1 MRAVIWS
8 KNNCA
13 ICDRA
18 KALLDSK
25 KISYE
30 ERNIED
36 EFSPWTPEDFFKAVN
51 VIEPSLIRVESDEST
66 YDFHIMLRVEIESK
80 LIDGSLKVKDLPE
93 IIPLP
98 NHGQLDLI
106 SRIYLQ

>member
-18 KALLDSK
+18 KALLTRK

-36 EFSPWTPEDFFKAVN
+36 EFSPWTPEDFFKAIPN
-51 VIEPSLIRVESDEST
+51 ARTFPQI
-66 YDFHIMLRVEIESK
+66 
-80 LIDGSLKVKDLPE
+80 LIDGKYVGGYEMMISHIQL
-93 IIPLP
+93 
-98 NHGQLDLI
+98 GQLTL
-106 SRIYLQ
+106 

>member
-8 KNNCA
+8 KNNCT

-36 EFSPWTPEDFFKAVN
+36 EFSPWTPEDFFKAVPN
-51 VIEPSLIRVESDEST
+51 ARTFPQIYL
-66 YDFHIMLRVEIESK
+66 
-80 LIDGSLKVKDLPE
+80 DGKYIGGHDM
-93 IIPLP
+93 
-98 NHGQLDLI
+98 LI
-106 SRIYLQ
+106 SHMQLGDLRL

>member
-1 MRAVIWS
+1 MRAVVWS

-36 EFSPWTPEDFFKAVN
+36 EFSPWTPEDFFEAVPN
-51 VIEPSLIRVESDEST
+51 ARTFPQI
-66 YDFHIMLRVEIESK
+66 
-80 LIDGSLKVKDLPE
+80 LIDGKYIGGYEMMMTHIDLGELSL
-93 IIPLP
+93 
-98 NHGQLDLI
+98 
-106 SRIYLQ
+106 

>member
-1 MRAVIWS
+1 MRAVVWS

-18 KALLDSK
+18 KALLESK

-36 EFSPWTPEDFFKAVN
+36 EFSPWTSEDFFKAVPN
-51 VIEPSLIRVESDEST
+51 ARTFPQIE
-66 YDFHIMLRVEIESK
+66 
-80 LIDGSLKVKDLPE
+80 IDGKMIGGYEMMMTHIELGDLR
-93 IIPLP
+93 L
-98 NHGQLDLI
+98 
-106 SRIYLQ
+106 

>member
-8 KNNCA
+8 KNNCVL
-13 ICDRA
+13 CDRA

-36 EFSPWTPEDFFKAVN
+36 KFSPWTSEDFFKAVPN
-51 VIEPSLIRVESDEST
+51 ARTFPQIFI
-66 YDFHIMLRVEIESK
+66 DFKYIGGHEM
-80 LIDGSLKVKDLPE
+80 
-93 IIPLP
+93 
-98 NHGQLDLI
+98 LI
-106 SRIYLQ
+106 SHMQLGELTL

>member
-25 KISYE
+25 EISYE
-30 ERNIED
+30 ERNIEGPD
-36 EFSPWTPEDFFKAVN
+36 WTPEDFFKAVPN
-51 VIEPSLIRVESDEST
+51 ARTFPQIE
-66 YDFHIMLRVEIESK
+66 
-80 LIDGSLKVKDLPE
+80 IDGKMIGGYEMMMTHIELGDLR
-93 IIPLP
+93 L
-98 NHGQLDLI
+98 
-106 SRIYLQ
+106 

>member
-18 KALLDSK
+18 KAYFLHK
-25 KISYE
+25 GISYE

-36 EFSPWTPEDFFKAVN
+36 EFSPWTPEDFFKAVPN
-51 VIEPSLIRVESDEST
+51 ARTFPPIE
-66 YDFHIMLRVEIESK
+66 
-80 LIDGSLKVKDLPE
+80 IDGKMIGGFDMLTTHIGLGELSL
-93 IIPLP
+93 
-98 NHGQLDLI
+98 
-106 SRIYLQ
+106 

>member
-25 KISYE
+25 EISYE
-30 ERNIED
+30 ERNIEGPD
-36 EFSPWTPEDFFKAVN
+36 WTPADFFEAV
-51 VIEPSLIRVESDEST
+51 
-66 YDFHIMLRVEIESK
+66 
-80 LIDGSLKVKDLPE
+80 
-93 IIPLP
+93 P
-98 NHGQLDLI
+98 NARTFPQ
-106 SRIYLQ
+106 IYLDGKYIGGHDMLITHMQLGDLRL